1 MKNISLFIAL
11 AATSSLTVYA
21 ADPAPVAAA
30 QATSTQATAKIATID
45 MQKALQ
51 SVDAGKKAKSQ
62 LEKEF
67 NTKKKMLDDEQ
78 TAIKKLT
85 EEFKKQ
91 SMVLNDEARMKKQ
104 SEIQERMG
112 KFQEQMMRSQT
123 EIQQKEGTLTA
134 PIVQSLKDLVKE
146 MAAKKGYQLV
156 LDKNEAMVIF
166 SQEKDDLTE
175 EVVKTYNSKHKG

>member
-1 MKNISLFIAL
+1 MKLTHLKSLAL
-11 AATSSLTVYA
+11 SILMAIL
-21 ADPAPVAAA
+21 APSAFAEETPPVP
-30 QATSTQATAKIATID
+30 AKIATVD

-51 SVDAGKKAKSQ
+51 TVEAGKKAKSQ

-91 SMVLNDEARMKKQ
+91 TMVLNDESRAKKQ
-104 SEIQERMG
+104 QEIQERMM
-112 KFQEQMMRSQT
+112 KFQDQMMRSQT
-123 EIQQKEGTLTA
+123 EIQQKEGELTA
-134 PIVQSLKDLVKE
+134 PIVKSLKAMVKE
-146 MAAKKGYQLV
+146 MAAKKGYSLV
-156 LDKNEAMVIF
+156 LDKNEQTVIF

-175 EVVKTYNSKHKG
+175 ELVKTFNGKNKG

>member
-1 MKNISLFIAL
+1 MKLSQMKMIVLSAL
-11 AATSSLTVYA
+11 MMATLVPAAFAEDA
-21 ADPAPVAAA
+21 AV
-30 QATSTQATAKIATID
+30 TGAKIATVD

-51 SVDAGKKAKSQ
+51 TVDAGKKAKTQ

-91 SMVLNDEARMKKQ
+91 SMVLNDESRAKKQ
-104 SEIQERMG
+104 QEIQERMM
-112 KFQEQMMRSQT
+112 KFQDQMMRSQT
-123 EIQQKEGTLTA
+123 EIQQKEGELTA
-134 PIVQSLKDLVKE
+134 PIVKNLKALVKE

-156 LDKNEAMVIF
+156 LDKNEQTVIF

-175 EVVKTYNSKHKG
+175 ELVKTYNGKNKG

>member
-1 MKNISLFIAL
+1 MNLKKILSLSILSIAL
-11 AATSSLTVYA
+11 TTAPAAVTAFAEDAPTSV
-21 ADPAPVAAA
+21 
-30 QATSTQATAKIATID
+30 QKIATVD

-51 SVDAGKKAKSQ
+51 TVEAGKKAKTQ

-91 SMVLNDEARMKKQ
+91 SMVLNDDARLKKQ
-104 SEIQERMG
+104 TEIQERMA
-112 KFQEQMMRSQT
+112 KFQDQMMRSQT
-123 EIQQKEGTLTA
+123 EIQQKEASLTA
-134 PIVQSLKDLVKE
+134 PIVKSLKDLIKDV
-146 MAAKKGYQLV
+146 AAKKGYQMV
-156 LDKNEAMVIF
+156 LDRNEAMVIF

-175 EVVKTYNSKHKG
+175 EVVKTYNAKNKG

>member
-1 MKNISLFIAL
+1 MKSMIVALLALIAL
-11 AATSSLTVYA
+11 APSVRAE
-21 ADPAPVAAA
+21 DAAA
-30 QATSTQATAKIATID
+30 ASKIATVD

-51 SVDAGKKAKSQ
+51 TVDAGKKAKGQ

-91 SMVLNDEARMKKQ
+91 SMVLNDESRAKKQ
-104 SEIQERMG
+104 QEIQERMM
-112 KFQEQMMRSQT
+112 KFQDQMMRSQN
-123 EIQQKEGTLTA
+123 EIQQKEGELTG
-134 PIVQSLKDLVKE
+134 PIVKNLKAMVRE
-146 MAAKKGYQLV
+146 IAAKKGYNIV
-156 LDKNEAMVIF
+156 LDKNEQTVIF

-175 EVVKTYNSKHKG
+175 ELVKSFNGKNKG

>member
-1 MKNISLFIAL
+1 MKLTNIAL
-11 AATSSLTVYA
+11 LTTALFAAPAFA
-21 ADPAPVAAA
+21 ADAPAAGANF
-30 QATSTQATAKIATID
+30 KIATVD

-51 SVDAGKKAKSQ
+51 TVEAGKKAKSQ

-91 SMVLNDEARMKKQ
+91 SMVLNDEAKAKKQ
-104 SEIQERMG
+104 AEIQDRMV

-123 EIQQKEGTLTA
+123 EIQQKEAELTA
-134 PIVQSLKDLVKE
+134 PIIKSLRTAVKE
-146 MAAKKGYQLV
+146 MAAKKGYSLV
-156 LDKNEAMVIF
+156 LDKNENTVIF
-166 SQEKDDLTE
+166 SEEKDDLTGE
-175 EVVKTYNSKHKG
+175 LVKAYNGGNKG